1 MQKHEIGYERNSEI
15 DVIRRFGK
23 MSGRKPAH
31 KILTSLTFLIVLAA
45 LGCGS
50 YSPVA
55 PSQEMLLPGIEDPNF
70 VRLLPASDKVSGLEI
85 QATMV
90 ATKVVS
96 AAEGGVVSNGYF
108 SLYFPP
114 DALAEDTEITIEMP
128 RYPDAVVRLGPHGIQ
143 FNKKVTLSLPLGV
156 VETEAESIRVLW
168 HNENTGLWEDIS
180 GYIDGSEVVA
190 HLSHFSEYGH
200 DNLNKF

>member
-1 MQKHEIGYERNSEI
+1 
-15 DVIRRFGK
+15 

-45 LGCGS
+45 LGCGT

-90 ATKVVS
+90 
-96 AAEGGVVSNGYF
+96 GF
-108 SLYFPP
+108 SLIRRLLSAFPW
-114 DALAEDTEITIEMP
+114 ASWRRKLMDTPYSGTT
-128 RYPDAVVRLGPHGIQ
+128 
-143 FNKKVTLSLPLGV
+143 KKQS
-156 VETEAESIRVLW
+156 
-168 HNENTGLWEDIS
+168 
-180 GYIDGSEVVA
+180 
-190 HLSHFSEYGH
+190 YGRI
-200 DNLNKF
+200 

>member
-1 MQKHEIGYERNSEI
+1 
-15 DVIRRFGK
+15 

-50 YSPVA
+50 FSPVA

-70 VRLLPASDKVSGLEI
+70 VRLLPASDKVSDLEI

-90 ATKVVS
+90 ATKFVS

-128 RYPDAVVRLGPHGIQ
+128 RYPEAVVRLGPHGIQ

-156 VETEAESIRVLW
+156 VETEADGYKVLW
-168 HNENTGLWEDIS
+168 YNEDTGLWEDVD
-180 GYIDGSEVVA
+180 GYTEGGMIKSKLE
-190 HLSHFSEYGH
+190 HFSQYGH
-200 DNLNKF
+200 SQLG

>member
-1 MQKHEIGYERNSEI
+1 
-15 DVIRRFGK
+15 

-70 VRLLPASDKVSGLEI
+70 VRLLPASDKGSGLEI

-128 RYPDAVVRLGPHGIQ
+128 RYPEAVVRLGPHGIK
-143 FNKKVTLSLPLGV
+143 FNKEVTLSLPLGV
-156 VETEAESIRVLW
+156 VETEADGYKVLW
-168 HNENTGLWEDIS
+168 HNDDTGLWEDVG
-180 GYIDGSEVVA
+180 GYTEGGMIKADLE
-190 HLSHFSEYGH
+190 HFSEYGQSK
-200 DNLNKF
+200 LG